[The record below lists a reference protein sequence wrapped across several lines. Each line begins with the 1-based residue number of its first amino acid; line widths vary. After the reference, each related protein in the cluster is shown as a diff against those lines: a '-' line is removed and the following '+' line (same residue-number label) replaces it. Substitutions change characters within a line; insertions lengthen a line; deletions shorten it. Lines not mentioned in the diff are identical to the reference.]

1 VFARWQPVSR
11 HERRPDV
18 TPYLL
23 LASSYAFAAAVQPGP
38 LQAYLVSQTMINGW
52 RRTVPATLA
61 PIISDIPIVLLV
73 LLVLTHVPPS
83 FTNVIRC
90 AGGIYLLHLAF
101 QALQSYR
108 TYSDLR
114 ESPPRL
120 VYQTIWKAV
129 VVNLLNPNPYL
140 GWALIMGPLFL
151 KAWSDSPAYGI
162 GVIILFYGTMILAT
176 AGILALFS
184 GARSLG
190 PRIARGLVGVSA
202 AALLVFGLYQLWAGL
217 TALMTGPTHA
227 G

>member
-1 VFARWQPVSR
+1 
-11 HERRPDV
+11 V
-18 TPYLL
+18 TSYLL
-23 LASSYAFAAAVQPGP
+23 LAASYAFAAAVQPGP
-38 LQAYLVSQTMINGW
+38 LQAYLISQTMINGW
-52 RRTVPATLA
+52 RRTVPAAVA

-83 FTNVIRC
+83 FINVIRL
-90 AGGIYLLHLAF
+90 AGGIYLLYLAF

-108 TYSDLR
+108 AYSHLR
-114 ESPPRL
+114 ESPPRM

-151 KAWSDSPAYGI
+151 KAWSDSPSYGI
-162 GVIILFYGTMILAT
+162 GVIVLFYATMILAT
-176 AGILALFS
+176 AAIIALFS

-190 PRIARGLVGVSA
+190 PRVARGLVGVSA

-217 TALMTGPTHA
+217 TALMSGPAHA